1 MQGVSSLRERWDR
14 LAPFAAAA
22 LLPYPLLAFGRV
34 DFRVAQ
40 LVAATLLTLLIGVS
54 ALFLPWRRLARWTH
68 SLPALAYV
76 LAAALLRDSASGQ
89 SAGVAPIVLLSVFWI
104 SLYGTRGQLA
114 GVLGA
119 MLAFFVAPVLLI
131 GAPAYPV
138 SGVRAGILFAAVA
151 GIVGV
156 TVQRLVGRIR
166 SHQRERDALLEQL
179 RTLALTDVLTGL
191 PNRRAWI
198 AELERAFSRAR
209 RNAQPLTIAELDLD
223 HFKAYNDSF
232 GHDAGDVLLAQ
243 TAAVWR
249 EHLRSDDLLAR
260 LGGDEFAV
268 MLPGCSQ
275 HAATA
280 VLQRLR
286 AHTPTSTTC
295 SIGLAVWDGSES
307 GRDVLDRA
315 DRALYE
321 AKRDGRNQLHV
332 PICPANERDG

>member
-1 MQGVSSLRERWDR
+1 
-14 LAPFAAAA
+14 
-22 LLPYPLLAFGRV
+22 
-34 DFRVAQ
+34 
-40 LVAATLLTLLIGVS
+40 
-54 ALFLPWRRLARWTH
+54 
-68 SLPALAYV
+68 
-76 LAAALLRDSASGQ
+76 
-89 SAGVAPIVLLSVFWI
+89 
-104 SLYGTRGQLA
+104 
-114 GVLGA
+114 

-166 SHQRERDALLEQL
+166 IHQRERDALLEQL
-179 RTLALTDVLTGL
+179 TTLALTDVLTGL

-249 EHLRSDDLLAR
+249 EHLRPDDLLAR

-268 MLPGCSQ
+268 MLPGCSH

-321 AKRDGRNQLHV
+321 AKRDGRNQLPRPDLSSQRAQWLTHEGEASAFSV
-332 PICPANERDG
+332 FELRSAAPALVRFPAPSSTQPPPEQICCNICSNGLWGAPRSTRV